1 MKIFKT
7 VLMVCCFSLVFNR
20 NLVFSQS
27 KEKSKNSSVS
37 TLAKDKRTNSKKVE
51 SGDYFPKNEIESPF
65 RYVIVDDDVQFNDS
79 DEGKEQVPIRRFVK
93 VLMDERAFNE
103 ANLTYL
109 FKYLSNY
116 YANPTYLGIEVHTNL
131 MTLETLEESV
141 AMSTHSS
148 RDDFQQF
155 YKTASYSR
163 FENGNE
169 GFLYY
174 TGKSG
179 EFIRKFVNLNKTTK
193 K

>member
-7 VLMVCCFSLVFNR
+7 VLMVCFLSLAFNVS
-20 NLVFSQS
+20 LIFPQS
-27 KEKSKNSSVS
+27 AKKSKDKSVS
-37 TLAKDKRTNSKKVE
+37 TRTKDKRTNSKTVKP
-51 SGDYFPKNEIESPF
+51 GDYFPENEIESPF
-65 RYVIVDDDVQFNDS
+65 RYVIIDDDVQFGVR
-79 DEGKEQVPIRRFVK
+79 EEEQKEVPVRRFVK

-103 ANLTYL
+103 ANLAYL

-116 YANPTYLGIEVHTNL
+116 YANPLYLGIEVHTNL
-131 MTLETLEESV
+131 MTLETLEESL

-148 RDDFQQF
+148 RDDFRQF

-163 FENGNE
+163 FNDGSE

-179 EFIRKFVNLNKTTK
+179 EFIMKFVNLPKTTK